1 MFDFSELLDFTWGFP
16 MSRGFPPGTPASFHK
31 TMQMRKTGNSKL
43 SMGVFVNGS
52 LSLNVALRWTVP
64 SLRPTAAGI
73 GCRTPHEPEGRTRQV
88 SRMDG

>member
-1 MFDFSELLDFTWGFP
+1 MFDFPELLDFTWGFP
-16 MSRGFPPGTPASFHK
+16 MSRGFPPGTPASSHE
-31 TMQMRKTGNSKL
+31 TMQMRQTGNSKL
-43 SMGVFVNGS
+43 SVGAFVNGS

-73 GCRTPHEPEGRTRQV
+73 GCRTPLEPERRTRQV